1 MSIEEGK
8 CCCGCGGKD
17 ERKEKLMEVIN
28 SCEGDKSQLMKV
40 LNAAQ
45 EIYGYIPTSVQKLI
59 SEELKIPMAE
69 IYGVITFYSRF
80 SLEPKGKYN
89 IGVCLGTACY
99 VKGSQGVLDKLKE
112 ILGIDVGGVTPD
124 GKFSLEAT
132 RCIGACGLA
141 PVFTVNEEVYGKAT
155 LETVDK
161 VLEEYMNKE

>member
-1 MSIEEGK
+1 MSNEESK
-8 CCCGCGGKD
+8 CCCGCGGRD
-17 ERKEKLMEVIN
+17 ERKEKLEEVIK
-28 SCEGDKSQLMKV
+28 SCNGDKSQLMKV

-45 EIYGYIPTSVQKLI
+45 EIYGYIPTAAQKQI
-59 SEELKIPMAE
+59 SEELEIPMAE

-99 VKGSQGVLDKLKE
+99 VKGSQGVLDKIKE

-132 RCIGACGLA
+132 RCVGACGLA
-141 PVFTVNEEVYGKAT
+141 PVMTINNEVYGKMDPSKVKEI
-155 LETVDK
+155 LEK
-161 VLEEYMNKE
+161 YE